1 MQFIYH
7 ILLLV
12 VCVGTF
18 VDCKGGR
25 GGGGGGRGSIGG
37 RARYGGAGY
46 AAAGYSGARY
56 SGSHQKESKSCNTD
70 QCQSE
75 RAIFGII
82 FCVGAPSIIFVLIVL
97 CILCCKSD
105 GRTNEKIDQHTN
117 TTKYKGNCE
126 SNLQVN
132 KKPLAIASNNDGTFN
147 VNTSYT
153 NSLNNYVTHEDY
165 LYLLSIINPQL
176 KQLMIYIIII
186 SILSR
191 DFFKTKMENIR
202 SNVALFVRTFP
213 TRRIASNTTMYS
225 MWNIEFGNISR
236 FILIVEPTSVCQKND
251 INSTTSTI
259 PEMIDRTNNPSESI
273 HYNPQLNTII
283 TLEANK

>member
-1 MQFIYH
+1 MYFVYSSMQFICH

-25 GGGGGGRGSIGG
+25 GGGGRGHGSIRG
-37 RARYGGAGY
+37 RARYGGARYSG
-46 AAAGYSGARY
+46 AGYSGARY

-82 FCVGAPSIIFVLIVL
+82 FFVGAPSIIFVLIVL

-105 GRTNEKIDQHTN
+105 DRTNEKIDQHTN

-132 KKPLAIASNNDGTFN
+132 KKPLAIASNSDGTFN

-165 LYLLSIINPQL
+165 SYLLSIINPQL
-176 KQLMIYIIII
+176 KQLMIY
-186 SILSR
+186 
-191 DFFKTKMENIR
+191 
-202 SNVALFVRTFP
+202 
-213 TRRIASNTTMYS
+213 
-225 MWNIEFGNISR
+225 
-236 FILIVEPTSVCQKND
+236 
-251 INSTTSTI
+251 
-259 PEMIDRTNNPSESI
+259 
-273 HYNPQLNTII
+273 
-283 TLEANK
+283 

>member
-1 MQFIYH
+1 MYFVYSSMQFICH

-25 GGGGGGRGSIGG
+25 GGGGRGHGSIRG
-37 RARYGGAGY
+37 RARYGGARYSG
-46 AAAGYSGARY
+46 AGYSGARY

-82 FCVGAPSIIFVLIVL
+82 FFVGAPSIIFVLIVL

-105 GRTNEKIDQHTN
+105 DRTNEKIDQHTN

-132 KKPLAIASNNDGTFN
+132 KKPLA
-147 VNTSYT
+147 
-153 NSLNNYVTHEDY
+153 
-165 LYLLSIINPQL
+165 
-176 KQLMIYIIII
+176 K
-186 SILSR
+186 
-191 DFFKTKMENIR
+191 
-202 SNVALFVRTFP
+202 
-213 TRRIASNTTMYS
+213 
-225 MWNIEFGNISR
+225 
-236 FILIVEPTSVCQKND
+236 PTSVCQKND
-251 INSTTSTI
+251 INPTTSTI
-259 PEMIDRTNNPSESI
+259 PEVIDRTHNPSESI

-283 TLEANK
+283 TLEPNK